1 MDTAQPRRM
10 DPALRE
16 ARARRKAPP
25 DPIRIG
31 ERCDRADTTEEAEFA
46 LGHATAWIEELACMP
61 HLGWDGEHA
70 VGEALRSLHVVRR
83 FLRRAKRGGR

>member
-1 MDTAQPRRM
+1 MNTAQPRRM

-25 DPIRIG
+25 DPTRIG
-31 ERCDRADTTEEAEFA
+31 ERCDRADTSEEAASA
-46 LGHATAWIEELACMP
+46 LGHAMAWVEELACMP

-70 VGEALRSLHVVRR
+70 VAEALRSLRVVHR
-83 FLRRAKRGGR
+83 FLRRAKRGAR